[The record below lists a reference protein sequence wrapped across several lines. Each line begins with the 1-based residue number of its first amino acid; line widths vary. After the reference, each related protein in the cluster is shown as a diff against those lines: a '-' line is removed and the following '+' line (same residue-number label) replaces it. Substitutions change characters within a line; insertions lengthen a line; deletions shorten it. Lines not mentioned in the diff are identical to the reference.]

1 MILKIPI
8 HSDSNINENYPYI
21 YIYIQHHQITRVIHY
36 PPGGGY
42 LVHRYLLRGTRLVE
56 QFDPVYSSKTI
67 LQRRLN

>member
-21 YIYIQHHQITRVIHY
+21 YIYQVTRVIHY
-36 PPGGGY
+36 PPGGY
-42 LVHRYLLRGTRLVE
+42 LVHRYKALLRSTRFVE

>member
-8 HSDSNINENYPYI
+8 HSDSNINENYP

-42 LVHRYLLRGTRLVE
+42 LVHR
-56 QFDPVYSSKTI
+56 
-67 LQRRLN
+67 

>member
-1 MILKIPI
+1 MKII
-8 HSDSNINENYPYI
+8 HI

-36 PPGGGY
+36 PPGGY
-42 LVHRYLLRGTRLVE
+42 LVHRYKALLRGTRLVE

>member
-21 YIYIQHHQITRVIHY
+21 YIYPTPSDYQSNSLSSRWWL
-36 PPGGGY
+36 PGTQ
-42 LVHRYLLRGTRLVE
+42 VLLRGTRLVE